1 MIAAKE
7 LIRFAGP
14 MALSSLGGV
23 VVGLT
28 DTLIIG
34 HYSTDALAGV
44 ALGAS
49 VYELPINTLLGSLLA
64 YRILAPR
71 IVGMDKAARN
81 VGGLRRVT
89 IGLAP
94 WALAA
99 FLVLAT
105 VSVVLQM
112 YGSDTGNGSVEAAGS
127 YILGRSP
134 SLVAETLSTALVIT
148 LVGWGRVR
156 TPLIVFLV
164 TSGGNVLF
172 DFVLVYGIPP
182 FPRLGPLGDGIAS
195 SIGAFAVLPWLLL
208 KVKGEVSAAERTIPK
223 QVVDQEFAGW
233 GKLTLPA
240 VGSAALDYGGNI
252 VFTLVLTVGGAAGLA
267 GARIATNVHVLVFV
281 LVSSLSSAGLYL
293 AGRENIAA
301 AGLARGPNSLRRI
314 FIQVGMGL
322 GAVIAVLA
330 WPVAIMASPDPAVQH
345 VATVL
350 ILSVSALTP
359 IAAWAYA
366 NVTILR
372 ASKRTSSDFI
382 SNTAAVWLSQIPLA
396 LIGCLLFGVAGAFI
410 GLASYWLCRALITQR
425 QVNRNL
431 EPQDAQPARR

>member
-1 MIAAKE
+1 
-7 LIRFAGP
+7 

-49 VYELPINTLLGSLLA
+49 VYELPINALLGGLLG

-71 IVGMDKAARN
+71 IVGKDKAARN
-81 VGGLRRVT
+81 VDGLRRVI

-94 WALAA
+94 WIFAAL
-99 FLVLAT
+99 LLLAT
-105 VSVVLQM
+105 TAIALKL
-112 YGSDTGNGSVEAAGS
+112 YGSSTGSGSVEAAGS
-127 YILGRSP
+127 YLLGRSP
-134 SLVAETLSTALVIT
+134 SLVAETLSTAFVIT

-164 TSGGNVLF
+164 SSGGNVLF
-172 DFVLVYGIPP
+172 DFILVYGIPP
-182 FPRLGPLGDGIAS
+182 FPRLGALGDGIAS
-195 SIGAFAVLPWLLL
+195 SIGAFAVLPWLF
-208 KVKGEVSAAERTIPK
+208 VTIRREVSSTAVTVPK
-223 QVVDQEFAGW
+223 RLVDQEFAGW
-233 GKLTLPA
+233 GRVTIPA

-252 VFTLVLTVGGAAGLA
+252 VFTLILAAGGTAGLA

-293 AGRENIAA
+293 AGRENVTADA
-301 AGLARGPNSLRRI
+301 LAHGPHGLRRL
-314 FIQVGMGL
+314 FVQVGVVL
-322 GAVIAVLA
+322 GAVVALVAWPIAVA
-330 WPVAIMASPDPAVQH
+330 ASPDPAVQR

-350 ILSVSALTP
+350 ILSVAALTP
-359 IAAWAYA
+359 ISAWAYS

-372 ASKRTSSDFI
+372 AAKRTGSDFI
-382 SNTAAVWLSQIPLA
+382 SNTVAVWLAQIPLA
-396 LIGCLLFGVAGAFI
+396 LIGCLSLGAPGAFI
-410 GLASYWLCRALITQR
+410 GLAAYWLCRALITQY
-425 QVNRNL
+425 QVKRSL
-431 EPQDAQPARR
+431 EPQVVQPAGR

>member
-1 MIAAKE
+1 
-7 LIRFAGP
+7 
-14 MALSSLGGV
+14 
-23 VVGLT
+23 
-28 DTLIIG
+28 
-34 HYSTDALAGV
+34 
-44 ALGAS
+44 
-49 VYELPINTLLGSLLA
+49 
-64 YRILAPR
+64 
-71 IVGMDKAARN
+71 
-81 VGGLRRVT
+81 
-89 IGLAP
+89 
-94 WALAA
+94 
-99 FLVLAT
+99 
-105 VSVVLQM
+105 
-112 YGSDTGNGSVEAAGS
+112 
-127 YILGRSP
+127 
-134 SLVAETLSTALVIT
+134 
-148 LVGWGRVR
+148 
-156 TPLIVFLV
+156 
-164 TSGGNVLF
+164 
-172 DFVLVYGIPP
+172 
-182 FPRLGPLGDGIAS
+182 
-195 SIGAFAVLPWLLL
+195 
-208 KVKGEVSAAERTIPK
+208 
-223 QVVDQEFAGW
+223 
-233 GKLTLPA
+233 
-240 VGSAALDYGGNI
+240 
-252 VFTLVLTVGGAAGLA
+252 
-267 GARIATNVHVLVFV
+267 V